1 MAERDK
7 NDRRELRR
15 AMRVLS
21 ISFVMALAILAGW
34 LLGWF
39 LDSRVTGTR
48 PLLTILGV
56 VAGVVGGGWYSYRII
71 MKVMGE

>member
-21 ISFVMALAILAGW
+21 ISFVMALTILAGW
-34 LLGWF
+34 LLGWL
-39 LDSRVTGTR
+39 LDSRVTGTF